1 MGTLKSTAVSRLKA
15 FEPPLLKITKK
26 EKTMLNKQKLAAA
39 LILLIALSGCGKKE
53 KTPAG
58 GAGAAP
64 AEKPVFA
71 VNTTTSVAGQIS
83 DYIALSGDI
92 IAGTSVDAYSDAA
105 GKITRVYVRS
115 GNRVSRGDPIAAVDP
130 SRPGMSYI
138 ESVVRAPIGGT
149 VVSLP
154 AQVGMTIS
162 QSVPL
167 ARIGGTGLE
176 TRVYVA
182 ERYISK
188 VALNQPCDIILDAY
202 PGEVFRGSVKE
213 ISPTVDAT
221 SRTMEVRINVSN
233 TESRLKAGMFAK
245 VRIITETKENIVKIP
260 ASAVLT
266 RFGETYLFTLGTD
279 PEDPAFQIARKTVI
293 TPGITVDG
301 ALEVR
306 EGLAPD
312 AEIVVKGQTLLDDRA
327 RVRVIERTQS
337 LE

>member
-1 MGTLKSTAVSRLKA
+1 
-15 FEPPLLKITKK
+15 
-26 EKTMLNKQKLAAA
+26 MLNKVKLLAA
-39 LILLIALSGCGKKE
+39 LILVIALTGCAKKA
-53 KTPAG
+53 TAQTV

-64 AEKPVFA
+64 VERPVFA

-105 GKITRVYVRS
+105 GKITRVYVRA
-115 GNRVSRGDPIAAVDP
+115 GNRVSRGDPIVAVDP
-130 SRPGMSYI
+130 SRPGMNYI
-138 ESVVRAPIGGT
+138 ESIVRAPIGGT
-149 VVSLP
+149 VISLP

-162 QSVPL
+162 QAVPL

-202 PGEVFRGSVKE
+202 PGEVFKGSVKE

-233 TESRLKAGMFAK
+233 IESRLKAGMFAK
-245 VRIITETKENIVKIP
+245 VRIITETKDNIVKIP
-260 ASAVLT
+260 GTAVIT
-266 RFGETYLFTLGTD
+266 RFGETYLFTLDTD
-279 PEDPAFQIARKTVI
+279 RDDPAFQVARKTIV
-293 TPGITVDG
+293 TPGILVDG
-301 ALEVR
+301 ALEIS
-306 EGLAPD
+306 EGLKPD
-312 AEIVVKGQTLLDDRA
+312 AEIVVKGQTLLDDGV
-327 RVRVIERTQS
+327 RVRVIEKTQPI
-337 LE
+337 E

>member
-1 MGTLKSTAVSRLKA
+1 
-15 FEPPLLKITKK
+15 
-26 EKTMLNKQKLAAA
+26 MLNKVKLLAA
-39 LILLIALSGCGKKE
+39 LILVIALTGCAKKA
-53 KTPAG
+53 TAQTA

-64 AEKPVFA
+64 LERPVFA

-105 GKITRVYVRS
+105 GKITRVYVRA

-130 SRPGMSYI
+130 SRPGMNYI
-138 ESVVRAPIGGT
+138 ESIVRAPIGGT

-202 PGEVFRGSVKE
+202 PGEVFKGSVKE

-233 TESRLKAGMFAK
+233 IESRLKAGMFAK
-245 VRIITETKENIVKIP
+245 VRIITETKDNIVKIP
-260 ASAVLT
+260 GTAVIT
-266 RFGETYLFTLGTD
+266 RFGETYLFTLDTD
-279 PEDPAFQIARKTVI
+279 RDDPAFQVARKTIV
-293 TPGITVDG
+293 TPGILVDG
-301 ALEVR
+301 ALEIS
-306 EGLAPD
+306 EGLKPD
-312 AEIVVKGQTLLDDRA
+312 AEIVVKGQTLLDDGV
-327 RVRVIERTQS
+327 RVRVIEKTQPI
-337 LE
+337 E